1 MNMRADSPVSYR
13 MVAAVLGAALLGGCA
28 VHHDDWRLR
37 EAADEV
43 RYYERAYPGS
53 AIPEFRAEVRIRASL
68 QQVMSVVT
76 DFSSH
81 PDWIHRLRSADI
93 VKTVGFTKAYLY
105 QVVDLP
111 LIADR
116 DMLVHG
122 RIVPKTLGEHVVLEL
137 EAAPDYC
144 RGRTI
149 TACEVP
155 NRSGL
160 VRVRQLSGTFDIR
173 RIDPDWVEVSW
184 QQHLDPGGAMP
195 AWATR
200 LMLKDV
206 PTKSLRNLKALV
218 EGSETQPSPE

>member
-1 MNMRADSPVSYR
+1 

-37 EAADEV
+37 EDESGV
-43 RYYERAYPGS
+43 RYFEREYPGS

-81 PDWIHRLRSADI
+81 PDWIHRLASTSI
-93 VKTVGFTKAYLY
+93 VKTVGFTEAYLY

-122 RIVPKTLGEHVVLEL
+122 RIVPKTPGEHVVLEL
-137 EAAPDYC
+137 EAVPDYC
-144 RGRTI
+144 DGRTI
-149 TACEVP
+149 EACEAP
-155 NRSGL
+155 KRSEL

-173 RIDPDWVEVSW
+173 QIDPDRVEVSW
-184 QQHLDPGGAMP
+184 RQHLDPGGAVP

-200 LMLKDV
+200 LMLADV
-206 PTKSLRNLKALV
+206 PVKSLRNLKALV
-218 EGSETQPSPE
+218 EGSETQAGPE